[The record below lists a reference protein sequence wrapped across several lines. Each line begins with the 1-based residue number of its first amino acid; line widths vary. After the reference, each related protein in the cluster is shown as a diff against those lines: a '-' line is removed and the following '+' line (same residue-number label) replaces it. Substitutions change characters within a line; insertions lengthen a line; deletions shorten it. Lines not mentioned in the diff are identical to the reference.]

1 MAKKRKVAL
10 TQGDLDC
17 RVNRYCTV
25 KGGKKKKG
33 ILLFFFFAYLTKRKN
48 KIKLLIRTKQ
58 GESGVV
64 TGQVKL
70 QGGNTDQELTNQ
82 FCEEERLPVTR
93 AEEDTLICAPTAR
106 GPMEQPSMPLWLSTF
121 EEDIDTYIFISSR
134 DNKLYLG
141 ILRTY
146 DQHGNIFLTHCV
158 EKIIVPDR
166 NCFSDVYVGNL
177 IIRGDN
183 IAYFGSVDEDKY
195 AKMFDYSQPNKGGT
209 EAEAT
214 PEGDLPRSQ
223 GPLPPEN
230 VVLQYK
236 PINQILG
243 YLPDNNHDFAV
254 FEN

>member
-1 MAKKRKVAL
+1 
-10 TQGDLDC
+10 
-17 RVNRYCTV
+17 
-25 KGGKKKKG
+25 
-33 ILLFFFFAYLTKRKN
+33 
-48 KIKLLIRTKQ
+48 
-58 GESGVV
+58 
-64 TGQVKL
+64 
-70 QGGNTDQELTNQ
+70 
-82 FCEEERLPVTR
+82 
-93 AEEDTLICAPTAR
+93 
-106 GPMEQPSMPLWLSTF
+106 MEQPSMPLWLSTF

-166 NCFSDVYVGNL
+166 NYFSDVYVGNL

-195 AKMFDYSQPNKGGT
+195 AKMFDYSKQNKEGN
-209 EAEAT
+209 EAGDTSEA
-214 PEGDLPRSQ
+214 DLPKSQ
-223 GPLPPEN
+223 GPLTSEN

-236 PINQILG
+236 PINQILS
-243 YLPDNNHDFAV
+243 YLPESNQDFSV